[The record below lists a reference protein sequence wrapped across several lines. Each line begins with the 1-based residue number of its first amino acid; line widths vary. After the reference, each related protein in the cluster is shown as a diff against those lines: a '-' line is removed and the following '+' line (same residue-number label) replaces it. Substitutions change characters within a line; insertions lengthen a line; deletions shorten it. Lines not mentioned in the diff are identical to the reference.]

1 MCQLEVGLVM
11 LLMLNLLVQ
20 DVQLLGRCVLL
31 KELARHL
38 PLRRQNNA
46 ILC

>member
-1 MCQLEVGLVM
+1 MCQLEVGLVT
-11 LLMLNLLVQ
+11 LLNLLVQ